1 MITSTQHKINSTYNL
16 FLSKLILWY
25 GLYNRVKADQEKGY
39 EPIKN
44 YEKMLSLQAT
54 VSSLLPNMEKLN
66 RTNIRSYYPLI
77 DDVELIKLF
86 KEVTG

>member
-1 MITSTQHKINSTYNL
+1 MIKPTQHKINSAYNL

-25 GLYNRVKADQEKGY
+25 GLYNRVKADTEQGY

-54 VSSLLPNMEKLN
+54 VSSLLSNMEQLN
-66 RTNIRSYYPLI
+66 RTNITSYYPLI
-77 DDVELIKLF
+77 DDIELIKLF

>member
-1 MITSTQHKINSTYNL
+1 MIKPTQYKINSAYNL

-25 GLYNRVKADQEKGY
+25 GLYNRVKADQEQGY

-54 VSSLLPNMEKLN
+54 VSSLLPDMEQLN
-66 RTNIRSYYPLI
+66 RTNITSYYPLI
-77 DDVELIKLF
+77 DDIELIKLF

>member
-1 MITSTQHKINSTYNL
+1 MITPTQHKINSAYNL

-25 GLYNRVKADQEKGY
+25 GLYNRVKADQEQGY
-39 EPIKN
+39 EPIEN

-54 VSSLLPNMEKLN
+54 VSSLLPNMEQLN
-66 RTNIRSYYPLI
+66 RTNISSYYPLI
-77 DDVELIKLF
+77 DDIELIKLF

>member
-1 MITSTQHKINSTYNL
+1 MIKPTQHKINSAYNL

-25 GLYNRVKADQEKGY
+25 GLYNRVKVDTEQGY
-39 EPIKN
+39 KPIKN

-54 VSSLLPNMEKLN
+54 VSSLLPNMEQLN
-66 RTNIRSYYPLI
+66 RTNITSYYPLI
-77 DDVELIKLF
+77 DDIELIKLF